1 MGFGMGFGMG
11 YGIWDMGC
19 GMWDVGCGMWDV
31 GCGIWDMGYGI
42 WDMGYGIWDL
52 ESHPAI
58 VKMAL
63 IANVDQY
70 EDTKVAIEMVKEILA
85 YRNGLRASMDP
96 SSTDP
101 PLDPV
106 DNLQR

>member
-1 MGFGMGFGMG
+1 
-11 YGIWDMGC
+11 
-19 GMWDVGCGMWDV
+19 
-31 GCGIWDMGYGI
+31 
-42 WDMGYGIWDL
+42 
-52 ESHPAI
+52 
-58 VKMAL
+58 MAL

-85 YRNGLRASMDP
+85 YRNGLRTSMDP